1 MLLSPTDPRSFAA
14 CCRLADREGGC
25 REDAKMRALSAQAGW
40 LAAHGHIGAC
50 QAAGLPHEGPG
61 KALGAQDRVCT
72 LLDPEL

>member
-1 MLLSPTDPRSFAA
+1 
-14 CCRLADREGGC
+14 
-25 REDAKMRALSAQAGW
+25 MRALSAQAGW

-72 LLDPEL
+72 LLDPELNMDCPRARVVFQVEQACQST